1 MKTLILIACLLASGP
16 ALAYCNY
23 GDTPC
28 ERLERMEEQ
37 QNRIKADLRVL
48 QYGKPGK
55 KCEGLKHH
63 GDAACRAVDGIAHV

>member
-48 QYGKPGK
+48 QN
-55 KCEGLKHH
+55 EQMFDEI
-63 GDAACRAVDGIAHV
+63 DAARARYDKYFERR